1 MKYTTKQVAFLRT
14 GFQTM
19 TVIELTEAFNT
30 RFGLQQTR
38 TAIHSTLGRE
48 NIRRGRRILIGKRLT
63 YNGEQIDFLK
73 TNYRRLPLIE
83 LSDLF
88 NEHFGTHKTK
98 VQIATFLKNH
108 GITSGRTGRFIKG
121 QKSWNKGVKGYMGPN
136 ATSFKKGNRPKNW
149 KPLGTERITK
159 DGYIEIKVAERNP
172 YTGFPTRYRLKHQ
185 VLWESVNGPIP
196 AGKIVIFLDGDKS
209 NCAFEN
215 LVCISRA
222 AGVRLNQFGY
232 MSLPDDLKP
241 SMLALVQLKVKA
253 FERMKAQYIRN
264 ISPKG
269 DNHDTSIRL

>member
-1 MKYTTKQVAFLRT
+1 MKYTREQVSFLRT

-19 TVIELTEAFNT
+19 TVIELTEAFNA

-38 TAIHSTLGRE
+38 IAIHCTLGRE

-63 YNGEQIDFLK
+63 YTGEQIDFLK
-73 TNYRRLPLIE
+73 TNYRRLPLAK
-83 LSDLF
+83 LPDAF

-98 VQIATFLKNH
+98 VQIRAFLKNH

-149 KPLGTERITK
+149 KPLGTERISK

-185 VLWESVNGPIP
+185 VVWESVNGPIP
-196 AGKIVIFLDGDKS
+196 AGKIVIFRDGDRT
-209 NCAFEN
+209 NCAIGN

-222 AGVRLNQFGY
+222 VGVRLNQFGY
-232 MSLPDDLKP
+232 TGLQADLKP
-241 SMLALVQLKVKA
+241 SMLALARLKAKT
-253 FERMKAQYIRN
+253 FERLKSSRRENLESKYV
-264 ISPKG
+264 
-269 DNHDTSIRL
+269 